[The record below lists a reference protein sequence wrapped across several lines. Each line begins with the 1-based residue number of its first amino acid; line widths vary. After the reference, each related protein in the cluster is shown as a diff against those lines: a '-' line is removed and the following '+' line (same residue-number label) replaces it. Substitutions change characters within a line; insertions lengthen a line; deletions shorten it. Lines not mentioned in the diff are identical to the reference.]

1 MAATFVKVHLAPK
14 TESWIIIR
22 VSAFYYGIK
31 PANYICQTLGNKIE
45 IKIMCG

>member
-14 TESWIIIR
+14 TESWIIMR

-31 PANYICQTLGNKIE
+31 PASYVKHLE
-45 IKIMCG
+45 IKLKLK